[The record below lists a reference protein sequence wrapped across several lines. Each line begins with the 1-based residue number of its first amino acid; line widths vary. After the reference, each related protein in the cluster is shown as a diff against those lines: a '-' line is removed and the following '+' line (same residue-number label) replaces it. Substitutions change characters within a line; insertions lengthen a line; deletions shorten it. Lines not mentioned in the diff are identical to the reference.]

1 MNIDVSMLDE
11 VEVRAERTQVEIR
24 LDKKIYNVGQDITVK
39 ILSGILLCSNDI
51 VAYSSGS
58 EVSESVTIP
67 ETLKIILA
75 KFARCSAVYSCEN
88 VYEVKVNKK
97 NK

>member
-1 MNIDVSMLDE
+1 MYIPGFTSTENFPFSSVIPP
-11 VEVRAERTQVEIR
+11 
-24 LDKKIYNVGQDITVK
+24 K

-75 KFARCSAVYSCEN
+75 KFARCSEVYSCEN